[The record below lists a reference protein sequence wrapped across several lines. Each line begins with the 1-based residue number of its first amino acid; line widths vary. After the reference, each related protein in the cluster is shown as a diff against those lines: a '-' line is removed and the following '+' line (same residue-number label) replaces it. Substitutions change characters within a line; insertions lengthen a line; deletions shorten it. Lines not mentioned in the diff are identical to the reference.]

1 MFHTLNPEVLVGVI
15 NARVYSVKN
24 TGPIVSP
31 TVNLSSIDNLLS
43 SLVEQFVPQV
53 NNSESL
59 ESNTVIKQLEGELML
74 KTRLDFWLKY
84 YITTENMDNTCLNL
98 FNSAGSKINHFINK
112 DISIIS
118 STIGNHSNYAPLWG
132 QCRYSHI
139 NTYINLM
146 QYNCYLI
153 YFVPMLVPLFNK
165 LIGLGNLIHN
175 IGYLLHRIISNCIL
189 YLLYPFERFFL
200 FI

>member
-1 MFHTLNPEVLVGVI
+1 MFHTLNPEVLVDVI

-74 KTRLDFWLKY
+74 KTRLDF
-84 YITTENMDNTCLNL
+84 
-98 FNSAGSKINHFINK
+98 
-112 DISIIS
+112 
-118 STIGNHSNYAPLWG
+118 
-132 QCRYSHI
+132 
-139 NTYINLM
+139 
-146 QYNCYLI
+146 
-153 YFVPMLVPLFNK
+153 
-165 LIGLGNLIHN
+165 
-175 IGYLLHRIISNCIL
+175 
-189 YLLYPFERFFL
+189 
-200 FI
+200 